1 MAESFSLATRVRAI
15 RDDQHV
21 FINDGVYGALS
32 ELHLVGVIDR
42 IEAYGPEGHK
52 RFGAPVLRTVFGPTC
67 DSTDKLPSDIGFP
80 ADMEEE
86 DHVMFYGVGA
96 YSLATAT
103 RFNGFGNLTVETVQ
117 EQVAAS
123 VEVAA

>member
-1 MAESFSLATRVRAI
+1 M
-15 RDDQHV
+15 
-21 FINDGVYGALS
+21 
-32 ELHLVGVIDR
+32 IDR

-52 RFGAPVLRTVFGPTC
+52 RHGAPVLRTVFGPTC
-67 DSTDKLPSDIGFP
+67 DSTDKLPSEIGFP

-103 RFNGFGNLTVETVQ
+103 RFNGFGNITVETVQ
-117 EQVAAS
+117 AQIPAEMVVAA
-123 VEVAA
+123 